1 MADESTDVLD
11 YLEDMILAAE
21 KIERFTE
28 GMDRDAFV
36 KDEKTV
42 DAVLRNL
49 EVIGEASKLIPQERR
64 ESHPN
69 VPWSAMAGM
78 RDKLIHGYATV
89 DLDIVWTTVVE
100 DLPELRAKLNEL
112 KHEIDER

>member
-1 MADESTDVLD
+1 MAGEPTDVLD

-21 KIERFTE
+21 KIKRFTE
-28 GMDRDAFV
+28 GLDRDAFV
-36 KDEKTV
+36 EDEKTV

-64 ESHPN
+64 ERHPN
-69 VPWSAMAGM
+69 IPWSAMAGM

-100 DLPELRAKLNEL
+100 DLPELRAQLNEL
-112 KHEIDER
+112 KNDIDEG